1 MAYSGKFR
9 PTKPRKYKGDPTNIV
24 FRSLWELK
32 FMKYCDTNKNI
43 IKWAS
48 EEHVIR
54 YKSPIDEKY
63 HRYYPDF
70 YIKYIDNNGKTL
82 ESIIEIKPLKQV
94 NPPKQ
99 QKRRTKKYVAE
110 VYEYAKNQA
119 KWEAATEYCKD
130 RRWDFKVLTEKELGI
145 N

>member
-70 YIKYIDNNGKTL
+70 YIKYIDNSGKTL

>member
-48 EEHVIR
+48 EVHVIR

-63 HRYYPDF
+63 HRYFPDF
-70 YIKYIDNNGKTL
+70 YIKYIDNKGKTL

-99 QKRRTKKYVAE
+99 QKRRTKRYVAE

-119 KWEAATEYCKD
+119 KWKAAEEYCKD

>member
-54 YKSPIDEKY
+54 YKLSLI
-63 HRYYPDF
+63 H
-70 YIKYIDNNGKTL
+70 IWTL
-82 ESIIEIKPLKQV
+82 PTT
-94 NPPKQ
+94 P
-99 QKRRTKKYVAE
+99 YV
-110 VYEYAKNQA
+110 
-119 KWEAATEYCKD
+119 
-130 RRWDFKVLTEKELGI
+130 
-145 N
+145 